1 MSDAMRLQEII
12 HRELKELLPE
22 YQPDNLLTLV
32 MMVVGIL
39 RGRNGQ
45 LTKIARHVTYLLG
58 KQTSLVERF
67 RRFVRNPN
75 VIVEA
80 AYCPFAK
87 IILSSVQSETI
98 TLMIDTTNLGSCIG
112 LCISVYYKG
121 RGLPLAWVTYK
132 GKKGHSSQEAQIALF
147 DYVHSLISPDKQ
159 VVLLG
164 DGEFDGSLL
173 LKWLN
178 ACPLWDYVCRID
190 RTTSVEV
197 DSEWIPIQELSLDE
211 KQEKLF
217 KNLRCVQSNPVESV
231 NIMALWNE
239 ANQEHWFFVT
249 SFDSLE
255 VARKWYKKRFTIET
269 LFSDWKSRGFF
280 LAQTRLRHPE
290 RVSRLILAG
299 SIAYVFTIMLGV
311 SAILSKE
318 HEKLVRTDFIMH
330 SIFQIGLIYL
340 NHLLNHALE
349 FPDLQ
354 DLAPPDSFYFSY
366 G

>member
-12 HRELKELLPE
+12 RSELEKLFPD
-22 YQPDNLLTLV
+22 YQPDNLLTLA

-39 RGRNGQ
+39 RGRSGQ
-45 LTKIARHVTYLLG
+45 LTKMARHVTYFLG

-75 VIVEA
+75 VIVDA
-80 AYCPFAK
+80 AYNPFAK
-87 IILSSVQSETI
+87 MILSAVQSETI
-98 TLMIDTTNLGSCIG
+98 TLMIDTTNMGSCIA

-121 RGLPLAWVTYK
+121 RGLPLAWVVYR
-132 GKKGHSSQEAQIALF
+132 GKKGHSSQKVQLALF
-147 DYVHSLISPDKQ
+147 EYVRSLIPTHNR

-173 LKWLN
+173 LQWLS
-178 ACPLWDYVCRID
+178 ALPLWDYVCRID
-190 RTTSVEV
+190 RTTSIEV
-197 DSEWIPIQELSLDE
+197 DGEWISIQELPLDE
-211 KQEKLF
+211 KQEELF
-217 KNLRCVQSNPVESV
+217 INLRCVQSNPVESV
-231 NIMALWNE
+231 NIMAIWNE
-239 ANQEHWFFVT
+239 AKQEHWFFVT

-280 LAQTRLRHPE
+280 LHETRLRHPE

-299 SIAYVFTIMLGV
+299 AIAYVYTIMFGV

-318 HEKLVRTDFIMH
+318 HEKLVRIDFMMH
-330 SIFQIGLIYL
+330 SLFQIGLIYL
-340 NHLLNHALE
+340 NYLLNHALD